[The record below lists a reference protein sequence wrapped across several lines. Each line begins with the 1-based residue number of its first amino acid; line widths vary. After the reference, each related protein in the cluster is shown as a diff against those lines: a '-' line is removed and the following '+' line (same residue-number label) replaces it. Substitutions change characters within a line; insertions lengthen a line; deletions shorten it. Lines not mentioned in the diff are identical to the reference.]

1 MNFHSDEW
9 IMEQVKRHYDE
20 ALTLFPK
27 DRIIGV
33 FLQGSQNYGLDYEGS
48 DIDTKCIV
56 VPTLEDIAMNKSP
69 ISTTHVRENNEH
81 IDLKDVRLYFGT
93 FRKQNLNFLE
103 ILFTKYRIMNPQ
115 YKQWWSKLE
124 DCREVIAR
132 YDIQKAINSMYGVAR
147 EKYHALEH
155 RYPSKVDLIDLYGY
169 DSKQLHHLIRVADY
183 LKRYIDGEAYESCLI
198 PSPEIAD
205 FLITLKREPGHF
217 SLVAAKELADTYID
231 LIETLRSE
239 GVEKYPKGC
248 DERVDKLLDTI
259 QLAIIKHAIAIEL
272 MEDEYYD

>member
-1 MNFHSDEW
+1 MANFHSDEW
-9 IMEQVKRHYDE
+9 IMARVKEHYDE
-20 ALTLFPK
+20 AASILGESH
-27 DRIIGV
+27 IIGV

-103 ILFTKYRIMNPQ
+103 ILFTPYKIINPQ
-115 YKQWWSKLE
+115 YAKWWKMLE
-124 DCREVIAR
+124 EHREDIAR

-155 RYPSKVDLIDLYGY
+155 RYPSKVDLIDKYGY
-169 DSKQLHHLIRVADY
+169 DCYHPNTKFLTQQGW
-183 LKRYIDGEAYESCLI
+183 KR
-198 PSPEIAD
+198 
-205 FLITLKREPGHF
+205 F
-217 SLVAAKELADTYID
+217 
-231 LIETLRSE
+231 
-239 GVEKYPKGC
+239 
-248 DERVDKLLDTI
+248 DEVLDTDLLGTVNPTTL
-259 QLAIIKHAIAIEL
+259 QLEWQKPIAKIKKQPTANCR
-272 MEDEYYD
+272 